1 MTLEVRGASAA
12 PSKVCSPQNTKFPPA
27 SGLKCFWIDTLVSL
41 RIYLLKQQT
50 LFSFQTKILQVFRGR
65 SYAGCMPQTSKGQ
78 SAKRNSGARP
88 GPRSRNKANCPAPEG
103 TQVLGYRPPFA
114 LPTSRLHQR
123 VGSDLDCPAGAGV
136 LVCREDRDTG
146 PLRVSEE
153 DREGQPRRLAL
164 ANPSAL
170 GERQLQPTRAALS
183 LLQSAPD
190 LATPG
195 SLRAGVGAHYAATQ
209 T

>member
-12 PSKVCSPQNTKFPPA
+12 PFKVCSPQNTKFPPA
-27 SGLKCFWIDTLVSL
+27 SGLKCFWTDTLVFL
-41 RIYLLKQQT
+41 RIYLLAQQT
-50 LFSFQTKILQVFRGR
+50 RFSFQTKTLQVFRER
-65 SYAGCMPQTSKGQ
+65 SYSGCTPQTSKGQ
-78 SAKRNSGARP
+78 SAKRNSGALP
-88 GPRSRNKANCPAPEG
+88 GPRSRNMANCPTPKG
-103 TQVLGYRPPFA
+103 TQVLGYPPPFG
-114 LPTSRLHQR
+114 LPTPRLHQR

-136 LVCREDRDTG
+136 LVCREDGDTG

-170 GERQLQPTRAALS
+170 GERQLRPTRAALS
-183 LLQSAPD
+183 LLQSASDLASD

-195 SLRAGVGAHYAATQ
+195 SLRA
-209 T
+209 